1 MTFGLDG
8 FTPANWHHGLWGI
21 EILEHHPVAVIVV
34 EKRVATMLKRGF
46 SMINLLVLVFVI
58 LLAYVSPVSM
68 QADRIQIPNKTKNFS
83 NRVMANQPL
92 MKYQNGHLYSKN
104 QSHSGI
110 WINHFSV
117 INGTEIEKSITFPD
131 SLQTQVSDV
140 AVSFDD
146 RIAVSASV
154 MDREGRFAAVIA
166 WYRLN
171 GSLIRIVRTSPFGAT
186 KLGFTSDGSLWAV
199 GIEKMNPREEE
210 PVHDVM
216 RQYDSE
222 GKLVRTLL
230 PRLSLT
236 TEVWHPALRALLL
249 TSKHFAALVATHSR
263 TWTLVSTEGI
273 IVDSGTLDLPDGFE
287 IVVGGVTDSGRIFVG
302 GMWSQGTPPKS
313 EYPRIPLFEID
324 RSNNN
329 IELINTTKPLPEG
342 TFGTLLGTEGENL
355 VFHVKSNVKSPQI
368 IWAKPD

>member
-1 MTFGLDG
+1 
-8 FTPANWHHGLWGI
+8 
-21 EILEHHPVAVIVV
+21 
-34 EKRVATMLKRGF
+34 
-46 SMINLLVLVFVI
+46 MINLLVLVFVI

-83 NRVMANQPL
+83 NRIMANQPL

-110 WINHFSV
+110 WINHV

-131 SLQTQVSDV
+131 SLQTQVADV

-210 PVHDVM
+210 PVHDIM
-216 RQYDSE
+216 RQYNAE

-236 TEVWHPALRALLL
+236 TGIWHPALNSLLL
-249 TSKHFAALVATHSR
+249 TSRHFVALVSTHAR
-263 TWTLVSTEGI
+263 TWTLISPEGI
-273 IVDSGTLDLPDGFE
+273 IVNGGTLDLPDGFE
-287 IVVGGVTDSGRIFVG
+287 VVVGGVTDSGRIFVK
-302 GMWSQGTPPKS
+302 GMWTTTPPES
-313 EYPRIPLFEID
+313 IYPRIPLFEVD
-324 RSNNN
+324 RNKNNMK
-329 IELINTTKPLPEG
+329 LINTTDPLPEG

-355 VFHVKSNVKSPQI
+355 IFYVTSQAEDPKI